1 MRSRAASKECL
12 LKQSYFRSWKEEFE
26 KLIWPRASFFMF
38 SKLEPC
44 PAPVLTTPRTV
55 GINEPPRNL
64 VNSSLGGQQLPVLRD
79 RVLNSPVH
87 KPSSTQEGPT
97 LLRFG
102 NKECLFS

>member
-26 KLIWPRASFFMF
+26 KLIWPRASFFVF

-64 VNSSLGGQQLPVLRD
+64 VNSSLGGQQLPVLREGKSQ
-79 RVLNSPVH
+79 VLS
-87 KPSSTQEGPT
+87 
-97 LLRFG
+97 
-102 NKECLFS
+102 

>member
-1 MRSRAASKECL
+1 MRSRAASEECL
-12 LKQSYFRSWKEEFE
+12 LQQSYFWPWKEECE

-38 SKLEPC
+38 SKLEPR

-64 VNSSLGGQQLPVLRD
+64 VNSSLGGQWPPVLWD

-102 NKECLFS
+102 NK